1 MSDLHD
7 QIAATTQADV
17 VLAVTAEAQPVA
29 VAAPAKAPVTRRT
42 AFRRK
47 PAEAAAPAPVAKPAR
62 KTPAPK
68 PAKPATKTLAE
79 TSAKPKAAVAK
90 PAPAKAAAPI
100 KETPI
105 MTTTIDYTEKLTAA
119 MKDAQEKAKAAL
131 EKSQASLGEMSTFAK
146 GNVEALV
153 ESTKILATG
162 LQDLTKGYVSEG
174 QAAVT
179 AMTAELK
186 DLTAVKTP
194 AELMEKQTA
203 LIKKQFDAAMAASSK
218 TSEAM
223 LKLAT
228 EAFQPISN
236 RVSLAIEKIKE
247 AA

>member
-1 MSDLHD
+1 MSESTETSAPEAPTTETAVATTPVAP
-7 QIAATTQADV
+7 AATRGAARASKPAKRT
-17 VLAVTAEAQPVA
+17 TR
-29 VAAPAKAPVTRRT
+29 AAPAGTR
-42 AFRRK
+42 
-47 PAEAAAPAPVAKPAR
+47 
-62 KTPAPK
+62 
-68 PAKPATKTLAE
+68 ATKTP
-79 TSAKPKAAVAK
+79 TPQ
-90 PAPAKAAAPI
+90 APARPLPRAKD
-100 KETPI
+100 TPI
-105 MTTTIDYTEKLTAA
+105 MTTTTVYTEKLTAA
-119 MKDAQEKAKAAL
+119 MKDAQDKAKAAL

>member
-1 MSDLHD
+1 
-7 QIAATTQADV
+7 
-17 VLAVTAEAQPVA
+17 
-29 VAAPAKAPVTRRT
+29 
-42 AFRRK
+42 
-47 PAEAAAPAPVAKPAR
+47 
-62 KTPAPK
+62 
-68 PAKPATKTLAE
+68 
-79 TSAKPKAAVAK
+79 
-90 PAPAKAAAPI
+90 
-100 KETPI
+100 
-105 MTTTIDYTEKLTAA
+105 MTTTTVYTEKLTAA
-119 MKDAQEKAKAAL
+119 MKDAQDKAKAAL

-162 LQDLTKGYVSEG
+162 LQDLTKGYVSES

-179 AMTAELK
+179 AMTTELK
-186 DLTAVKTP
+186 DLAAVKTP